1 MKSIFLYL
9 LRYGVMYLLICSG
22 AHAQTVDSLT
32 LNQAIQQ
39 MMQNHPLIDQAKHQ
53 VQASEARL
61 QQSRSFFYPRIDA
74 IGLYSYLG
82 PVPTLSIPDVG
93 KFSLFPEN
101 NYDIHVEARQTVF
114 DFGRLSDEN
123 ELARAQRNF
132 TEDNTERIKSRLA
145 FQMAR
150 TFYVI
155 LFLHE
160 NICLLDEEILALD
173 THHSIAEKKLETG
186 SATEFDVL
194 TIQVRLANAQSEKVE
209 VESALQKQMIAMK
222 RLLGVPL
229 DQEIHLRGNFNL
241 PSGGINPDSLMSVAL
256 SQRPEMI
263 LARDNETSLEI
274 QDHLASLGNKPSL
287 MARISLGLKNGY
299 IPNLNQA
306 KINWMAGVQ
315 MQMPIF
321 DGFNTRYKSEESQ
334 ANLEAARAYSR
345 DVTQQISSEVQ
356 QALEDIRAKQEKI
369 RTTELQLVQAEQAL
383 SLART
388 QYEVGVITNL
398 DLLVAQTSQHEANL
412 QHTRALYEMIMSR
425 FILQETIG
433 QKIW

>member
-1 MKSIFLYL
+1 MKSIFFYL
-9 LRYGVMYLLICSG
+9 LRYGILYLLISSG
-22 AHAQTVDSLT
+22 IQAQTADSLT
-32 LNQAIQQ
+32 LDQAIQV

-53 VQASEARL
+53 VQASQARM
-61 QQSRSFFYPRIDA
+61 QQSRSLFYPHIDA
-74 IGLYSYLG
+74 IGLYTYLG
-82 PVPTLSIPDVG
+82 PVPTLSIPDMG
-93 KFSLFPEN
+93 KFSLYPEN
-101 NYDIHVEARQTVF
+101 NYDIHVEARQTIF
-114 DFGRLSDEN
+114 DFGRRSDQSD
-123 ELARAQRNF
+123 LARAQRSF
-132 TEDNTERIKSRLA
+132 TEDNTERIKSKLA

-150 TFYVI
+150 TFYMI

-160 NICLLDEEILALD
+160 NIRLVDEEIFALN

-209 VESALQKQMIAMK
+209 VESALQKQMIVMK
-222 RLLGVPL
+222 RLLGIPST
-229 DQEIHLRGNFNL
+229 QEIHLRGNFN
-241 PSGGINPDSLMSVAL
+241 PPNGGINPDSLMSVAI
-256 SQRPEMI
+256 SQRPELI
-263 LARDNETSLEI
+263 LARDNETSLQI
-274 QDHLASLGNKPSL
+274 QAHLASLGNKPSL

-321 DGFNTRYKSEESQ
+321 DGFNNRYKSEESE
-334 ANLEAARAYSR
+334 ANLEAAKSYSR
-345 DVTQQISSEVQ
+345 DVAQQITSEVQ

-388 QYEVGVITNL
+388 QYQVGVITNL

-412 QHTRALYEMIMSR
+412 QHIRALYEMIMSR
-425 FILQETIG
+425 FMLQETIG